1 MNYAEAIDFL
11 KARTKFGINL
21 GLGRIT
27 ELLRRMGNPHLQGI
41 KFIHV
46 TGTNGKGSV
55 SAMLSS
61 ILTAAGKKTG
71 FFSSPH
77 LHSYCER
84 FRINGEMIPEDELAE
99 VLTELAP
106 HLVAM
111 AEEGFEPPTEFEVS
125 TAIALCWF
133 YKKGVEFAVMEVGMG
148 GSIDSTNVIPAK
160 TAIITSVSM
169 DHMDYLGNSIAEIA
183 EVKSGIIKKGA
194 AVFTPCTGD
203 ALTVIADKC
212 MQKKAMLYTMP
223 NDFGYE
229 LCTFDFNGQY
239 FDFESESALIQHI
252 YLPLLGAHQPQNAS
266 LAIAAALHNGIDE
279 QAIRKGI
286 AEVMWNGRIELFSRE
301 PLILIDGAHNVESM
315 TALRNALL
323 DYFPDRKIVAVLGM
337 LADKEREQAMA
348 VILPHISKA
357 VITRPPNDRAG
368 DWQKLANIAE
378 AHNVPAECIEDI
390 SEAVKRGKELQGK
403 GELLV
408 ISGSLY
414 LIADARACLL
424 EGK

>member
-84 FRINGEMIPEDELAE
+84 FRIDGEMIPEDELAE

-133 YKKGVEFAVMEVGMG
+133 YKKDVEFAVMEVGMG

-160 TAIITSVSM
+160 TSIITSVAM
-169 DHMDYLGNSIAEIA
+169 DHMDYLGSTIAEIA
-183 EVKSGIIKKGA
+183 EVKAGIIKEGA
-194 AVFTPCTGD
+194 AVFTPCAD
-203 ALTVIADKC
+203 EALTVIAEKC
-212 MQKKAMLYTMP
+212 IKENAVLYTMP
-223 NDFGYE
+223 DDFGYN
-229 LCTFDFNGQY
+229 LNAFGFDGQY
-239 FDFESESALIQHI
+239 FDYESANAEISNI

-286 AEVMWNGRIELFSRE
+286 AEVMWSGRIELFSRE

-378 AHNVPAECIEDI
+378 AYNVPAECIEDI

-424 EGK
+424 EEK